1 MCVWYKQV
9 LNDRTDGIQNCTLTD
24 GPMDLRI
31 VIADKCLIVET
42 DRPKVLFL
50 ERQCKSQQ
58 SSGGMGTPTYRRKL
72 YSPVTMVAVII
83 VTSTTQA

>member
-1 MCVWYKQV
+1 MKTTKYTNSSKSSADYSQNSKKRTTSMCVWYKQV

-50 ERQCKSQQ
+50 ERQCKS
-58 SSGGMGTPTYRRKL
+58 L
-72 YSPVTMVAVII
+72 A
-83 VTSTTQA
+83 